1 MGRGLRR
8 AARGF
13 APWPWTAAFAR
24 SAPAARAAW
33 LLALAAAC
41 GSEPGGAASAPPP
54 ATAPAPAVAQ
64 AEPGPGSPVVLV
76 AYYTQTGMTRKM
88 AEAVAE
94 GARERAGRVILAPID
109 SVTAEDLRSAD
120 AILLGSPTH
129 WGNMATAMRG
139 FIDSWTELGVSVRDR
154 IGGAFATGGGSAGG
168 KEMVMTS
175 MILAM
180 MNHGMIVVGPLFRE
194 GEFEYGNFGAA
205 ATTGLASSPSIPPAD
220 LDAARALGRRA
231 AETAGRLRRD

>member
-1 MGRGLRR
+1 MGRRPRR
-8 AARGF
+8 VVRGAPGSRTEARGR
-13 APWPWTAAFAR
+13 T
-24 SAPAARAAW
+24 APAARAAW
-33 LLALAAAC
+33 LVALAAAC
-41 GSEPGGAASAPPP
+41 GSGPGTVASTPPP
-54 ATAPAPAVAQ
+54 AAAPAVAQ
-64 AEPGPGSPVVLV
+64 AGPGPAGPVVLV

-109 SVTAEDLRSAD
+109 SVTAGDLRSAD

-139 FIDSWTELGVSVRDR
+139 FIDSWTEQGVSVRDR
-154 IGGAFATGGGSAGG
+154 IGGAFATGGGSSGG

-180 MNHGMIVVGPLFRE
+180 MNHGMIVVGPLFRD

-205 ATTGLASSPSIPPAD
+205 ATTGLASSPSLAPAD

-231 AETAGRLRRD
+231 AETAGRLRRE